1 MVIRFESPNPPPPR
15 IVEMNADEDGTL
27 LLVLNRDAL
36 LERNENIRRPRHHD
50 FQIRFTQSARKTL
63 GDIERRTFLR
73 AAKFAVSAVVF
84 PTVSGIDDAG
94 VEGFARISCADFS
107 RPGSRSACGQEA
119 RRNNEY
125 ESATGSRHLRFLH

>member
-50 FQIRFTQSARKTL
+50 FQIRFSQSARKTL
-63 GDIERRTFLR
+63 GDIERRNFLR

-84 PTVSGIDDAG
+84 ATVSGIDNNSAERFAG
-94 VEGFARISCADFS
+94 VSCDRFR
-107 RPGSRSACGQEA
+107 RPP
-119 RRNNEY
+119 
-125 ESATGSRHLRFLH
+125 